1 MKYDYINNNSTLL
14 IYPKGQ
20 IELVNIIIE
29 AKYVNGEEY
38 IFDEI
43 SDLTNFNYSNKE
55 TNKNYLM
62 IKGNVQEKNKYI
74 LISIETKKETTIE
87 LTTLLYKNNTIT
99 SIAPFSP
106 NLIYIRKGEFFLYY
120 YLKIKRVILYLI

>member
-74 LISIETKKETTIE
+74 LISIETQKETTIE
-87 LTTLLYKNNTIT
+87 LTTL
-99 SIAPFSP
+99 
-106 NLIYIRKGEFFLYY
+106 
-120 YLKIKRVILYLI
+120 